1 MKIIKYANLFV
12 ILLEFVLDFVYVN
25 LQYDEISLTFT
36 AGSVS
41 LCILCWTN
49 TCASVTW
56 FSERCDTE
64 IIMFH
69 SR

>member
-1 MKIIKYANLFV
+1 MYIIIKIIKYANLFV

-49 TCASVTW
+49 TCAS
-56 FSERCDTE
+56 
-64 IIMFH
+64 
-69 SR
+69 